1 MKLSIKPY
9 QDEETGVQCRV
20 IYIDDVLFDWGME
33 KEHLSNA
40 IEFTKNDSTMKKSL
54 NEDIKRHFI
63 ESFSEFIGKE
73 ITLEEVNESIES
85 GRI

>member
-9 QDEETGVQCRV
+9 QDEEIGEQYIA
-20 IYIDDVLFDWGME
+20 IYVDDVLFDWGME

-73 ITLEEVNESIES
+73 ITLEEVNEAIES

>member
-9 QDEETGVQCRV
+9 QDEETGGQCRS

-33 KEHLSNA
+33 KEHLNDA
-40 IEFTKNDSTMKKSL
+40 IEMTKNDPVMKKSL
-54 NEDIKRHFI
+54 NEDIKRHFV

-73 ITLEEVNESIES
+73 ITLEEVNEAIES